1 MRILLLSHG
10 TPTVT
15 PTVTPEVEALLSVL
29 TSTLCL
35 RELFAQL
42 GLSDPKNL
50 RERYQKLAL
59 IIGSIL
65 RTGHDKPNSRPL
77 TYCEEQ

>member
-1 MRILLLSHG
+1 MTNYL

-15 PTVTPEVEALLSVL
+15 PTVTPEVETLLAVL
-29 TSTLCL
+29 THPMSFKKLL
-35 RELFAQL
+35 AKL

-50 RERYQKLAL
+50 RERYQKLAR

-65 RTGHDKPNSRPL
+65 RTGHDKHYSRPQM
-77 TYCEEQ
+77 YCKEQ